1 MVKEVNIIKA
11 SGEIE
16 PFSERKLR
24 RSLER
29 INTHPELITEIISHI
44 KSELKEGMK
53 TSEIYSHAL
62 SLLRKKEHFTAGR
75 YSIKKALLEL
85 GPSGYPFEKMVAQ
98 ILKSAGY
105 VVEIGKIVKGYCVSH
120 EVDVVAS
127 KDNKRLLV
135 ECKFHNR
142 AGYKTDIK
150 VALYINARFWDI
162 KKHSLGKPGHRNEGN
177 LEVWLITNTK
187 LSSDAINYSNCVGI
201 KAIGWNYPRDGKNL
215 QYLLEESG
223 LLPITCLISLT
234 KAQKNQLLRQGLVV
248 CREIVDQEEILQS
261 MGISEIK
268 RTRVLKEVGE
278 LCKYEK
284 NSFSL

>member
-16 PFSERKLR
+16 PFSEIKLR

-29 INTHPELITEIISHI
+29 INTQPELITEIISHI
-44 KSELKEGMK
+44 RSELKEGMK
-53 TSEIYSHAL
+53 TSAIYDHAF
-62 SLLRKKEHFTAGR
+62 SLLKSKEYFTAGR

-85 GPSGYPFEKMVAQ
+85 GPSGYPFEKIVAQ

-105 VVEIGKIVKGYCVSH
+105 EVETNKIIEGHCISH
-120 EVDVVAS
+120 EVDVVATKNS
-127 KDNKRLLV
+127 QHLLV

-142 AGYKTDIK
+142 AGYKTDAK

-162 KKHSLGKPGHRNEGN
+162 KRLSSGKSKHREEGK
-177 LEVWLITNTK
+177 LEAWLVTNTK
-187 LSSDAINYSNCVGI
+187 LSLDAINYCNCAGI
-201 KAIGWNYPRDGKNL
+201 SAIGWSYPSKGKNL

-234 KAQKNQLLRQGLVV
+234 KAQKNQLLSQGLVV
-248 CREIVDQEEILQS
+248 CRDLVDQKEILQS
-261 MGISEIK
+261 IGLSAIK
-268 RTRVLKEVGE
+268 QIRVLKEVGE
-278 LCKYEK
+278 LCQYEK
-284 NSFSL
+284 NSLRL